1 MPYQI
6 CIIGLGR
13 FGTKLASTLFQ
24 QQHEVLAVDQ
34 DEQRV
39 QAMLGQVTYA
49 VEVDATNE
57 AALRDLGV
65 PQMDVGIVALG
76 SQLQSSIISTM
87 ILKNM
92 GIPYIIARATDTQH
106 ADILHRVG
114 ADKVIFPEE
123 EAATRAANLDMTP
136 NAVAYM
142 DITDSAGVHKLRPP
156 EWMRGQRLRDV
167 GLGMADALNNRIAV
181 VVLRRDREYILNPQ
195 DDETIGDGDVLI
207 VVGATDAVAATFK
220 R

>member
-1 MPYQI
+1 MAYQI

-13 FGTKLASTLFQ
+13 FGSKLASTLFQ
-24 QQHEVLAVDQ
+24 RQHEVLAVDR

-49 VEVDATNE
+49 VEVEATNE

-65 PQMDVGIVALG
+65 PQMDVAVVSLG

-92 GIPYIIARATDTQH
+92 GIPYIIARATDAQH

-114 ADKVIFPEE
+114 ADKVVFPEE

-136 NAVAYM
+136 NAVDYM
-142 DITDSAGVHKLRPP
+142 DITDAAGVHKLRPP
-156 EWMRGQRLRDV
+156 EWMRGQRLRDA
-167 GLGMADALNNRIAV
+167 GLGAADALDRRLAV
-181 VVLRRDREYILNPQ
+181 IVLRRASEYILNPQ
-195 DDETIGDGDVLI
+195 DDEVIGDGDVLV
-207 VVGATDAVAATFK
+207 VVGTHQAVAAAFT

>member
-1 MPYQI
+1 MAYQI
-6 CIIGLGR
+6 CVIGLGR
-13 FGTKLASTLFQ
+13 FGGKMASTLFQ
-24 QQHEVLAVDQ
+24 RQHEVLAVDRN
-34 DEQRV
+34 EQRV

-49 VEVDATNE
+49 VEVEATNE
-57 AALRDLGV
+57 TALRDLGV
-65 PQMDVGIVALG
+65 PQMDAAIVALG

-92 GIPYIIARATDTQH
+92 GIPYIIARATDSQH

-114 ADKVIFPEE
+114 ADKVVFPEE

-142 DITDSAGVHKLRPP
+142 DITDAAGVHKLRPP
-156 EWMRGQRLRDV
+156 EWMRGQRLRDA
-167 GLGMADALNNRIAV
+167 GLGSADALNQRLAV
-181 VVLRRDREYILNPQ
+181 IVLRRANEYILNPQ
-195 DDETIGDGDVLI
+195 DDEVIGDGDVLV
-207 VVGATDAVAATFK
+207 VVGTHQAVAAAFT

>member
-142 DITDSAGVHKLRPP
+142 DITDAAGVHKLRPP

-207 VVGATDAVAATFK
+207 VVGATEAVAATFK

>member
-1 MPYQI
+1 MAYQI
-6 CIIGLGR
+6 CVIGLGR
-13 FGTKLASTLFQ
+13 FGSKLAGTLFQ
-24 QQHEVLAVDQ
+24 RHHEVLAVDR

-49 VEVDATNE
+49 VEVEATNE
-57 AALRDLGV
+57 TALRDLGV
-65 PQMDVGIVALG
+65 PQMDAAVVALG

-92 GIPYIIARATDTQH
+92 GIPYIIARATDSQH

-114 ADKVIFPEE
+114 ADKVVFPEE
-123 EAATRAANLDMTP
+123 ESATRAANLDMTP

-142 DITDSAGVHKLRPP
+142 DITDAAGVHKLRPP
-156 EWMRGQRLRDV
+156 EWMRGQRLRDA
-167 GLGMADALNNRIAV
+167 GLGAADALNQRLAV
-181 VVLRRDREYILNPQ
+181 IVLRRANEYILNPQ
-195 DDETIGDGDVLI
+195 DDEVIGDGDVLV
-207 VVGATDAVAATFK
+207 VVGTHQAVAEVFT

>member
-142 DITDSAGVHKLRPP
+142 DITDAAGIHKLRPP
-156 EWMRGQRLRDV
+156 EWMRGQRLREV
-167 GLGMADALNNRIAV
+167 GLGMADAVNNRLAV

-207 VVGATDAVAATFK
+207 VVGATEAVAATFK

>member
-142 DITDSAGVHKLRPP
+142 DITDAAGIHKLRPP

-167 GLGMADALNNRIAV
+167 GLGMADAVNNRLAV

-207 VVGATDAVAATFK
+207 VVGATEAVAATFK

>member
-1 MPYQI
+1 MAYQI
-6 CIIGLGR
+6 CVIGLGR
-13 FGTKLASTLFQ
+13 FGGKMASTLFQ
-24 QQHEVLAVDQ
+24 RQHEVLAVDRN
-34 DEQRV
+34 EQRV

-49 VEVDATNE
+49 VEVEATNE
-57 AALRDLGV
+57 TALRDLGV
-65 PQMDVGIVALG
+65 PQMDAAIVALG

-92 GIPYIIARATDTQH
+92 GIPYIIARATDGQH

-114 ADKVIFPEE
+114 ADKVVFPEE

-142 DITDSAGVHKLRPP
+142 DITDAAGVHKLRPP
-156 EWMRGQRLRDV
+156 EWMRGQRLRDA
-167 GLGMADALNNRIAV
+167 GLGAADALNQRLAV
-181 VVLRRDREYILNPQ
+181 IVLRRANEYILNPQ
-195 DDETIGDGDVLI
+195 DDEVIGDGDVLV
-207 VVGATDAVAATFK
+207 VVGTHQAVAAAFT

>member
-156 EWMRGQRLRDV
+156 EWMRGQRLREV

>member
-142 DITDSAGVHKLRPP
+142 DITDAAGVHKLRPP
-156 EWMRGQRLRDV
+156 EWMRGRRLRDG
-167 GLGMADALNNRIAV
+167 GLGMADALNNRLAV